1 MIFGWFKRKKQA
13 DEVLSE
19 LDYGQKQIIYDVEH
33 EEHQKTIQQ
42 ILVKIDEIRA
52 LIHEMREEENA
63 GKSTTNS

>member
-13 DEVLSE
+13 DEIFSE
-19 LDYGQKQIIYDVEH
+19 LDYGQKPIIYDVEH

-63 GKSTTNS
+63 GKSTTNR